1 MHWSSRTLIHIS
13 YERTK
18 AASIFF
24 FFFMS
29 FVVCMCMYNGYKR
42 GKWAALTQLS
52 LQSRERARLTK
63 FYALRVD
70 NRMQKKFLR
79 WEWITG
85 TVMLCLQLKVDL
97 FQMYTI
103 HIFGGLSITNNFFLI
118 LFYWHNYSQSIRN
131 FTKVTEQRIKGDGRC
146 LTSDQL
152 TDTPCSFYLYHW
164 QKRNGEWLEF
174 LRTANI
180 KVTSKKHE
188 AWSESESH

>member
-1 MHWSSRTLIHIS
+1 MFENSKRCTEALEPS
-13 YERTK
+13 Y
-18 AASIFF
+18 IFHMKGQRRLGQKGEVEHF
-24 FFFMS
+24 FLLFHVS

-103 HIFGGLSITNNFFLI
+103 HIFGGLSRPNNYFLI
-118 LFYWHNYSQSIRN
+118 LFYWHNYSQCICN

-146 LTSDQL
+146 LTCNQL
-152 TDTPCSFYLYHW
+152 TDHHTQL
-164 QKRNGEWLEF
+164 
-174 LRTANI
+174 
-180 KVTSKKHE
+180 
-188 AWSESESH
+188 